1 MAIDVEFIEPDTP
14 PSSSDAVNFRTRS
27 DAFVAFIASFV
38 TKLIAFVT
46 QINSTEANINA
57 KEASTVAAA
66 LAAATSA
73 NFKGTFV
80 QGTSSALVGESWNY
94 GGVVYRCLVNT
105 LNNPSSEPAS
115 WVSMGIA
122 DQIKSATEEAMGGT
136 DKFGFFDSLTLGLR
150 SITLDNF
157 KALIFASPAL
167 TGVSTAPTAS
177 VGTGTEQVSNCAF
190 VLANRDFAS
199 TNTVLAANAGATQ
212 GGIGTYA
219 FLNYYTAN
227 SNLSAGS
234 LIAGSSLRYS
244 AIESPNPTASGT
256 HVVEGS
262 VYLACNGTPSGT
274 WKCMGASKSDA
285 TSDYPSTLFLRVA

>member
-105 LNNPSSEPAS
+105 SNNPSSEPAS

-157 KALIFASPAL
+157 KALIFASPSL
-167 TGVSTAPTAS
+167 TGATTIDGSPAIS
-177 VGTGTEQVSNCAF
+177 VLTLRSELNALGS
-190 VLANRDFAS
+190 
-199 TNTVLAANAGATQ
+199 AAIYAARAWVNFN
-212 GGIGTYA
+212 GIGTVSIRGSGNVSSISDNGIG
-219 FLNYYTAN
+219 NYTMN
-227 SNLSAGS
+227 FIVPMVDSNYSVNISA
-234 LIAGSSLRYS
+234 YS
-244 AIESPNPTASGT
+244 AIGRDTSNFTGRTASS
-256 HVVEGS
+256 VVVTNYNLSSAGF
-262 VYLACNGTPSGT
+262 
-274 WKCMGASKSDA
+274 SDNQEINV
-285 TSDYPSTLFLRVA
+285 TIHR